1 VRRSLRWPVAIGAA
15 LLAWASIS
23 SCSSSESAE
32 RENAETRTRARQA
45 VASLLFYPESAKF
58 SDLVIL
64 ESIEGH
70 RVVCGKVSARYA
82 NSNEAGTQRF
92 ITNGAELTVLQ
103 EQANSESFD
112 AAWLKICT

>member
-1 VRRSLRWPVAIGAA
+1 LRWPVAIGAA
-15 LLAWASIS
+15 LLAWAFVS

-32 RENAETRTRARQA
+32 LENAETRTRARQA
-45 VASLLFYPESAKF
+45 VANLLHHPQSAKF

-70 RVVCGKVSARYA
+70 RVVCGRVSAHYA
-82 NSNEAGTQRF
+82 SGNEAGTQRF
-92 ITNGAELTVLQ
+92 LTNGAELTVLQ
-103 EQANSESFD
+103 EQASLERFD

>member
-1 VRRSLRWPVAIGAA
+1 MA
-15 LLAWASIS
+15 LVFAS
-23 SCSSSESAE
+23 SCSPSENAD

-45 VASLLFYPESAKF
+45 VSNLLPYPQSAEF
-58 SDLVIL
+58 SGLVIL

-70 RVVCGKVSARYA
+70 RVVCGKVSARDGNGTKA
-82 NSNEAGTQRF
+82 DTQRF

-103 EQANSESFD
+103 EQVSPERFD

>member
-1 VRRSLRWPVAIGAA
+1 MRRPLRWPVAIGAA
-15 LLAWASIS
+15 LLAWAFVS

-32 RENAETRTRARQA
+32 RENAETRARARQA
-45 VASLLFYPESAKF
+45 VANLLLYPASAKF

-82 NSNEAGTQRF
+82 SGNKTGMQRF

-103 EQANSESFD
+103 EQANSERFD

>member
-1 VRRSLRWPVAIGAA
+1 MRWPVAIGAA
-15 LLAWASIS
+15 LLAWAFVS

-32 RENAETRTRARQA
+32 RENAETRARARQA
-45 VASLLFYPESAKF
+45 VANLLLYPASAKF

-70 RVVCGKVSARYA
+70 RVVCGKVSARDG
-82 NSNEAGTQRF
+82 SGTIAGTQRF

-103 EQANSESFD
+103 EQASSERFD

>member
-1 VRRSLRWPVAIGAA
+1 
-15 LLAWASIS
+15 LLAWAFVS

-32 RENAETRTRARQA
+32 RENAETRARARQA
-45 VASLLFYPESAKF
+45 VANLLLYPASAKF

-70 RVVCGKVSARYA
+70 RVVCGKVSARSA
-82 NSNEAGTQRF
+82 SGNKAGTQRF

-103 EQANSESFD
+103 EQANSERFD

>member
-1 VRRSLRWPVAIGAA
+1 LRWPVAIGAA
-15 LLAWASIS
+15 LLAWAFVS

-32 RENAETRTRARQA
+32 LENAETRTRARLA
-45 VASLLFYPESAKF
+45 VANLLHHPQSAKF

-82 NSNEAGTQRF
+82 SGNEAGAQRF

-103 EQANSESFD
+103 EQANSERFD